1 MTHLLGTLRK
11 AIWLT
16 CVSRGWRVWNGQVL
30 VLGLTSGLPCAA
42 FTLWVSLAIA
52 NKQGL
57 DQLPY
62 PPGSEAW
69 EWWQHLAFRSKEWQD
84 TVASPYNFSSQKVLK
99 ENYHLE
105 PKELATCHP
114 RTFHFSL
121 LQDASGQICHTTK
134 RHLAGFVMGTYPQVT
149 ITTAAGWRGWE
160 ATAEAEPHVQ
170 RTLSQA
176 WENRRPGED
185 QCLRQPGYWPGLVAM
200 GRRKWQPTPVL
211 LPGESPGQRSLVGYS
226 PKSRR
231 VRHDWAT
238 DTRTVA
244 LDPTLW
250 VRFCPEQIAL
260 P

>member
-11 AIWLT
+11 AVWLT

-62 PPGSEAW
+62 PPGSKAW

-99 ENYHLE
+99 ENYQKKKKKKRKEKKNYHLE
-105 PKELATCHP
+105 RKELATCHP
-114 RTFHFSL
+114 RTFHFPL
-121 LQDASGQICHTTK
+121 LQDASGQICRITK

-149 ITTAAGWRGWE
+149 ITTAAGQRGWE

-176 WENRRPGED
+176 WENRRPGEG
-185 QCLRQPGYWPGLVAM
+185 QCLWQPGYWPRLFAL
-200 GRRKWQPTPVL
+200 GRRK
-211 LPGESPGQRSLVGYS
+211 
-226 PKSRR
+226 
-231 VRHDWAT
+231 
-238 DTRTVA
+238 
-244 LDPTLW
+244 
-250 VRFCPEQIAL
+250 
-260 P
+260 